1 MYSTETD
8 GFAFLNLQRA
18 MTGYDGPTIMMIRP
32 TNASSIYSTSSSS
45 SSTPSP
51 GLFGVYTTNPWKES
65 NTFHGT
71 SDCFLFRA
79 DPTWNIYRPKQ
90 LTQQW
95 NGNTS
100 TSVPM
105 KVKENYMYFHPSAGH
120 VNTGGGGGQGI
131 YGQLSRSR
139 QGGATN
145 SKPRG
150 LVIGGTM
157 KDPRLHITESLEQC
171 IASSGGP
178 MDGTFDTGPLLPGQW
193 DKYFNVDILEVWGV
207 GGEEV
212 IVDAVNAKGK
222 HEGVA
227 EATRRRVQMVDKKQ
241 FLEDFQSGLHV
252 GSKLFAHRDGSVRH
266 NYGVDLEA
274 ERGCTS
280 TSTDVE

>member
-1 MYSTETD
+1 
-8 GFAFLNLQRA
+8 

-32 TNASSIYSTSSSS
+32 TNANVSSMYTSSSS
-45 SSTPSP
+45 STSTSTPSP
-51 GLFGVYTTNPWKES
+51 GLFGMYTTNPWKES
-65 NTFHGT
+65 NTFYGT

-95 NGNTS
+95 HGGNHAKTS
-100 TSVPM
+100 CMSSSSMTMPM
-105 KVKENYMYFHPSAGH
+105 SIPKKVKENYMYFHPSAGH

-139 QGGATN
+139 QGGATR
-145 SKPRG
+145 PRG

-193 DKYFNVDILEVWGV
+193 DKYFNVDVLEVWGV

-212 IVDAVNAKGK
+212 IVDAVNTKGK

-241 FLEDFQSGLHV
+241 FLEDFQSGLHM
-252 GSKLFAHRDGSVRH
+252 GSKLFAHRDGSLRH
-266 NYGVDLEA
+266 DYGVDLEA
-274 ERGCTS
+274 ERACM
-280 TSTDVE
+280 E